1 MLHLGTLVMTAV
13 FASTVFLDAKQTTAI
28 AVVVM
33 FVMFL
38 IGDFSAI
45 MNPTVGESLQHFSTW
60 FYYKAAQVFRAG
72 NFANLA
78 GDALV
83 LTGNKRC
90 IGSRKFGGFQEK
102 GYSCLVGCVRT
113 KTVTC
118 IFVSWIKS

>member
-83 LTGNKRC
+83 LLVINVALVVASLVVFRKRD
-90 IGSRKFGGFQEK
+90 IP
-102 GYSCLVGCVRT
+102 V
-113 KTVTC
+113 
-118 IFVSWIKS
+118 